1 VTKKGDRMAAMQ
13 IEDLTGQAD
22 AVVFPKIFERI
33 GQFLQVDMRLMI
45 WGKVDR
51 RDDRTQF
58 VIEDAEPIEEVRM
71 VTVELDAHTAGDI
84 TKQHY
89 LRTILL
95 EQRGEDESGK
105 IPVIAVVSGM
115 DRREIVRLG
124 AQFRVQDAQGWF

>member
-1 VTKKGDRMAAMQ
+1 
-13 IEDLTGQAD
+13 
-22 AVVFPKIFERI
+22 
-33 GQFLQVDMRLMI
+33 
-45 WGKVDR
+45 
-51 RDDRTQF
+51 

-105 IPVIAVVSGM
+105 IPVIAVVSGI

-124 AQFRVQDAQGWF
+124 AQFRVQNHQAAVSALLKAGFEAKASSLMAG